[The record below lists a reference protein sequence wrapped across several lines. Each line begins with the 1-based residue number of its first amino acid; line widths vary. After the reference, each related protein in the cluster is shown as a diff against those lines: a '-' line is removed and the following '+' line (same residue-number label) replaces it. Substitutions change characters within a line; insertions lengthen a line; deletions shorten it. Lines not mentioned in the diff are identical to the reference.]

1 LFFAGASDV
10 AKRASASK
18 SELEIARLVWS
29 LGEAGVRDVVTAL
42 PAARKMDFSTVQTYL
57 RRLHAKGLLRMR
69 RVGRTNIYSPAVRPS
84 SVVRDVVED
93 LLNRLFDGQA
103 MPLVQHLITER
114 GLSDDD
120 IAQLQE
126 TLNRL
131 KGRKK

>member
-1 LFFAGASDV
+1 V

-29 LGEAGVRDVVTAL
+29 LGEAGVRDVVGAL
-42 PAARKMDFSTVQTYL
+42 PAGRKMDFSTVQTYL

-84 SVVRDVVED
+84 SVVREVVED